1 MEGVIEIMAKRGID
15 GLGIMF
21 PFQLSFIDAN
31 QLLSFPSFF
40 AKAIISDPIKPR
52 GEARL
57 AAKAAE
63 ILVGAQERFL
73 REIQPFLASASGA
86 ELAQFDQAMADV
98 SAATGAASAAFAKRG
113 RIDSPCGS
121 S

>member
-1 MEGVIEIMAKRGID
+1 MAKRGID

-73 REIQPFLASASGA
+73 REIVRERDIGADELTEQTSDARLMIPDQLPKGVVVILEKNASDKICIG
-86 ELAQFDQAMADV
+86 
-98 SAATGAASAAFAKRG
+98 
-113 RIDSPCGS
+113 
-121 S
+121 